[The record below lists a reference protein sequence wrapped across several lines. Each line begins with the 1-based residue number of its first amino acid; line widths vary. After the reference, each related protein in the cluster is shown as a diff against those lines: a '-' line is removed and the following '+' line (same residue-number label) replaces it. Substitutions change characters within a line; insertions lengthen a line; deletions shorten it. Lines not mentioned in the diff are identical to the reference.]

1 MNIIIAG
8 AGEVGFHLAK
18 MLSDENHQITIVDK
32 NEARLN
38 QIAETSDVVPV
49 AGIVTS
55 ISTLEKAGIS
65 RCDLFIAVSPAEE
78 QDMNIVAALLAKQ
91 LGAKRVTARINN
103 NEYLKQENRVLFTEM
118 GIDLLFYPENIAAHR
133 FAAAA
138 APCRRPPRWQAAPLL
153 PLIPVPSGRSR
164 WRRAACRPCPDS
176 GTAPACRRK

>member
-38 QIAETSDVVPV
+38 QIAETSDVAPV

-78 QDMNIVAALLAKQ
+78 QDMK
-91 LGAKRVTARINN
+91 
-103 NEYLKQENRVLFTEM
+103 
-118 GIDLLFYPENIAAHR
+118 
-133 FAAAA
+133 
-138 APCRRPPRWQAAPLL
+138 
-153 PLIPVPSGRSR
+153 
-164 WRRAACRPCPDS
+164 
-176 GTAPACRRK
+176 